1 MDSQA
6 ALKRSRNDDPGP
18 GQWLARGILHAE
30 RQLRQAGWTT
40 EFHWIPGHKGIEGNE
55 VADRWAQEGAEA
67 LSGAEWLPRAE
78 ESITTLGHVA
88 RGITE
93 AKWTE
98 HRAWVKGKCYGK
110 RYYLLRER
118 QHTDPVASR
127 ARKTSARFAVLPAP
141 DE

>member
-1 MDSQA
+1 VAIFTDSQA

-55 VADRWAQEGAEA
+55 VADRWAKEGAEA

-88 RGITE
+88 RGKMDGASGLGEGEVPWKALLPPPGTS
-93 AKWTE
+93 T
-98 HRAWVKGKCYGK
+98 YGS
-110 RYYLLRER
+110 RGL
-118 QHTDPVASR
+118 SR
-127 ARKTSARFAVLPAP
+127 AENQRSLRGFTSSG
-141 DE
+141 